1 MVFCQTLKDH
11 HPARMTKADNDF
23 PKRFDFKDMKLA
35 AKTRDT
41 RNIAKKNYVGI
52 SLFGYENKVKHPIYV
67 SKKML

>member
-41 RNIAKKNYVGI
+41 RNIAKK
-52 SLFGYENKVKHPIYV
+52 LK
-67 SKKML
+67 